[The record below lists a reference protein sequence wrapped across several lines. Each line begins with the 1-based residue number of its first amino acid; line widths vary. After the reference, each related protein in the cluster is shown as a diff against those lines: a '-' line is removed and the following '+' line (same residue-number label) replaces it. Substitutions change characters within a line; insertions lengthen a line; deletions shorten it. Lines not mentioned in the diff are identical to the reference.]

1 MVEVKLHDIG
11 EGMHEGEVIHFFV
24 KAGDSVKV
32 DQPLVEVQ
40 TDKVTAELPSPAA
53 GTIKD
58 IKVKEGDVVTVGSV
72 ILTIDAASAPS
83 SQKGEEAPE
92 SKDQPV
98 VEKIVKAPSHT
109 AFSGG
114 IATLN
119 KRVLAAPYT
128 RKIARE
134 NGVDIEKVMGTGP
147 GGRVTDQDVYNFIEQ
162 PSAAETA
169 KGTVGT
175 QDDSAQEKATT
186 STQSF
191 STCEPE
197 EIPFKGRRKQI
208 AKKMVQSLATIPHV
222 THFEEIDV
230 TAVMDLKKQLK
241 AMDPDN
247 KRGMNVSVA
256 AFFVKAIQIAL
267 KDFPIFNAKLDEEK
281 EVIRLEK
288 NVNIGIATDSDDG
301 LIVPVIQQVEQRNIR
316 DIAVDMKD
324 KITRAKTNKL
334 KGSDL
339 TGSTFTISNVGPL
352 GSIAATPIINHPEV
366 ALMAFHKT
374 KKTPVVIGDEI
385 VIRSMMNVSMS
396 FDHRVADGATAVMFT
411 NRVKELIENP
421 YFMTLELI

>member
-24 KAGDSVKV
+24 KAGDTVKI

-72 ILTIDAASAPS
+72 ILTIEASSPAAKKEKA
-83 SQKGEEAPE
+83 EEPKVLQE
-92 SKDQPV
+92 LPV
-98 VEKIVKAPSHT
+98 VDKIVASPKNPVVA
-109 AFSGG
+109 GG

-119 KRVLAAPYT
+119 KRILAAPFT

-134 NGVDIEKVMGTGP
+134 NGVDIEQIEGTGP
-147 GGRVTDQDVYNFIEQ
+147 GGRVTDQDVFNFIKTPVVKEEAPNITADNKTDA
-162 PSAAETA
+162 PSF
-169 KGTVGT
+169 
-175 QDDSAQEKATT
+175 T
-186 STQSF
+186 SKNA
-191 STCEPE
+191 E

-241 AMDPDN
+241 AMDPEN

-301 LIVPVIQQVEQRNIR
+301 LIVPVISHVEQRNVR

-334 KGSDL
+334 KGSDMM
-339 TGSTFTISNVGPL
+339 GGTFTISNVGPL

-374 KKTPVVIGDEI
+374 KKTPVVVGNEI

>member
-24 KAGDSVKV
+24 KAGDTVKI

-72 ILTIDAASAPS
+72 ILTIEASS
-83 SQKGEEAPE
+83 SIQSEKKIEEPANIE
-92 SKDQPV
+92 EQPV
-98 VEKIVKAPSHT
+98 VDKIVAAPKNT
-109 AFSGG
+109 VFAGG
-114 IATLN
+114 VATLN
-119 KRVLAAPYT
+119 KRILAAPFT

-134 NGVDIEKVMGTGP
+134 NGVDIEQIQGSGP
-147 GGRVTDQDVYNFIEQ
+147 GGRVTDQDVYNFIENGSATKAEEKTGGAAPERTGEA
-162 PSAAETA
+162 PSFTS
-169 KGTVGT
+169 K
-175 QDDSAQEKATT
+175 DAQ
-186 STQSF
+186 
-191 STCEPE
+191 

-241 AMDPDN
+241 AMDPEN

-288 NVNIGIATDSDDG
+288 NVNIGIATDSDEG
-301 LIVPVIQQVEQRNIR
+301 LIVPVISHVEQRNVR
-316 DIAVDMKD
+316 DIAADMKD

-334 KGSDL
+334 KGSDMI
-339 TGSTFTISNVGPL
+339 GGTFTISNVGPL

-374 KKTPVVIGDEI
+374 KKTPVVAGNEI

>member
-24 KAGDSVKV
+24 KAGDTVKI

-72 ILTIDAASAPS
+72 ILTIEASS
-83 SQKGEEAPE
+83 SVQSEKKIEEPANIE
-92 SKDQPV
+92 EQPV
-98 VEKIVKAPSHT
+98 VDKIVAAPKNT
-109 AFSGG
+109 VFTGG
-114 IATLN
+114 VATLN
-119 KRVLAAPYT
+119 KRVLAAPFT

-134 NGVDIEKVMGTGP
+134 NSVDIEQIQGTGP
-147 GGRVTDQDVYNFIEQ
+147 GGRVTDQDVYNFIENGSAPKAEEKTEGAAPERTSEA
-162 PSAAETA
+162 PSF
-169 KGTVGT
+169 
-175 QDDSAQEKATT
+175 T
-186 STQSF
+186 SKDA
-191 STCEPE
+191 E

-241 AMDPDN
+241 AMDPEN

-288 NVNIGIATDSDDG
+288 NVNIGIATDSDEG
-301 LIVPVIQQVEQRNIR
+301 LIVPVISHVEQRNVR
-316 DIAVDMKD
+316 DIAADMKD

-334 KGSDL
+334 KGSDMI
-339 TGSTFTISNVGPL
+339 GGTFTISNVGPL

-374 KKTPVVIGDEI
+374 KKTPVVAGNEI

>member
-24 KAGDSVKV
+24 KAGDTVKI

-72 ILTIDAASAPS
+72 ILTIEASSSAPS
-83 SQKGEEAPE
+83 DKKTEEPAAVQE
-92 SKDQPV
+92 KPV
-98 VEKIVKAPSHT
+98 VDKIVAAPKNT
-109 AFSGG
+109 VFAGG

-119 KRVLAAPYT
+119 KRVLAAPFT

-134 NGVDIEKVMGTGP
+134 NGVDIEKIEGTGP
-147 GGRVTDQDVYNFIEQ
+147 GGRVTDQDVYNFIENG
-162 PSAAETA
+162 SANPKTEEKIEA
-169 KGTVGT
+169 
-175 QDDSAQEKATT
+175 SAPETT
-186 STQSF
+186 SVASSF
-191 STCEPE
+191 TSKDAE

-241 AMDPDN
+241 AMDPEN

-288 NVNIGIATDSDDG
+288 NVNIGIATDSDEG
-301 LIVPVIQQVEQRNIR
+301 LIVPVISHVEQRNVR
-316 DIAVDMKD
+316 EIAVDMKD

-334 KGSDL
+334 KGSDM
-339 TGSTFTISNVGPL
+339 TGGTFTISNVGPL

-374 KKTPVVIGDEI
+374 KKTPVVVGNEI